1 MNDSTVN
8 SVTMRP
14 RKRLF
19 IGLLSLVAVLI
30 VVAAGLALWVPSGG
44 LLNLHPLLPILL
56 TVAVVTLTVLLIGGL
71 LLLVLTLL
79 TGRDLFFS
87 QTLRQIV
94 VRYLFPAIIAFGR
107 LLGINR
113 DTLQQSFIALNNQ
126 LIQAK
131 KLRVPASRTLLLLP
145 HCIQLF
151 DCAIKIT
158 GDVDKCQR
166 CGRCAMN
173 ELTGLAAA
181 RGIDI
186 AVASGGTL
194 ARKIIVERR
203 PQLIIAVACE
213 RDLTAGIRDAYPLP
227 VIGVLN
233 QRPNGPCI
241 NTQVVL
247 AELEATLDEYL
258 LCSPSSPDCVFPHEN
273 Q

>member
-1 MNDSTVN
+1 MKDLSVS

-19 IGLLSLVAVLI
+19 IGLLSLAAVLI
-30 VVAAGLALWVPSGG
+30 VVVAGLALWVPSGG
-44 LLNLHPLLPILL
+44 LLNLHPLLPIIL
-56 TVAVVTLTVLLIGGL
+56 TVVVAVLTFLLIGGL

-87 QTLRQIV
+87 QTLRQVV

-107 LLGINR
+107 LLGISR

-126 LIQAK
+126 LVHAK

-145 HCIQLF
+145 HCVQLF
-151 DCAIKIT
+151 DCPIKIT
-158 GDVDKCQR
+158 GDVGQCRR
-166 CGRCAMN
+166 CGRCAISA
-173 ELTGLAAA
+173 LTGLAAL
-181 RGIDI
+181 RGINI

-194 ARKIIVERR
+194 ARKIIVERQ

-213 RDLTAGIRDAYPLP
+213 RDLTSGIRDAYPLP

-233 QRPNGPCI
+233 QRPHGPCI
-241 NTQVVL
+241 NTRVVL

-258 LCSPSSPDCVFPHEN
+258 LPG
-273 Q
+273 

>member
-1 MNDSTVN
+1 
-8 SVTMRP
+8 MRP

-19 IGLLSLVAVLI
+19 IGLLSFASLLI
-30 VVAAGLALWVPSGG
+30 VVAAGLAVWVPSGG
-44 LLNLHPLLPILL
+44 LLNLHPLLPIILAL
-56 TVAVVTLTVLLIGGL
+56 FVTIATVLLLGGL
-71 LLLVLTLL
+71 FLLILTLL

-94 VRYLFPAIIAFGR
+94 IRFIFPAIIVFGR

-126 LIQAK
+126 LVRAK
-131 KLRVPASRTLLLLP
+131 KLRVPAHRTLLLLP

-151 DCAIKIT
+151 DCSIKIT
-158 GDVDKCQR
+158 GDIDKCRR
-166 CGRCAMN
+166 CGRCAISA
-173 ELTGLAAA
+173 LTGLAQA

-203 PQLIIAVACE
+203 PRLIIAVACE

-233 QRPNGPCI
+233 RRPHGPCI

-247 AELEATLDEYL
+247 AELEATLDDYL
-258 LCSPSSPDCVFPHEN
+258 L
-273 Q
+273 